1 MAILSESKYG
11 FSCQG
16 DVLRISLLC
25 AATAPDAEQDQG
37 RWRGARKGVVGLTVI
52 VFRETRVFV
61 GRATASGALPR
72 VGRPHRRVPLQLAFA
87 RYVADTRRFI
97 ARAGPDVT
105 AVRAIPAGSGDAAPP
120 PRPLALAGAHNVILE
135 TLKRGDL
142 DSDAAGRRTVV
153 LRLYEA
159 YGGHARADLRVA
171 GTLPVVAAY
180 ATNLLEDD
188 AGAEPLEFV
197 RAPGDNAAEGTAADY
212 VVPLE
217 FRGFEVKTVKLVL
230 ARQG

>member
-1 MAILSESKYG
+1 M
-11 FSCQG
+11 
-16 DVLRISLLC
+16 
-25 AATAPDAEQDQG
+25 
-37 RWRGARKGVVGLTVI
+37 
-52 VFRETRVFV
+52 
-61 GRATASGALPR
+61 
-72 VGRPHRRVPLQLAFA
+72 
-87 RYVADTRRFI
+87 ADTRRFI

-180 ATNLLEDD
+180 DN
-188 AGAEPLEFV
+188 V
-197 RAPGDNAAEGTAADY
+197 RAVEGGR
-212 VVPLE
+212 VVGIVD
-217 FRGFEVKTVKLVL
+217 RVSVL
-230 ARQG
+230 QAMGGGAGEDEGGGR